1 MASPD
6 DTKKYVEGLKKKIKR
21 EAKTYYE
28 GKTDKNDVPDLSQG
42 LKNNNIYDCLSIAEQ
57 CAKIGAEVPSF
68 NRLSVPKRVVYRWVT
83 KFLFKVLKIITIN
96 QRQYNLSILGASRSI
111 IDECSS
117 LKLRLAEAKTY
128 FDTRIIKLEF
138 KLKQQNSEIYEI
150 KNMVDYLKNSLIQI
164 EQRINDIH
172 EVAGKEAG
180 KTSAGK
186 LQNLTGEIG
195 HNLDSLYVFLED
207 NLRGRRDEIKK
218 RLQVYLPIIKKSN
231 AGLKNSPILD
241 IGCGRGEWLELLKE
255 TGLYASGLDL
265 NKIMIRICRERGL
278 NTVEGEALSF
288 LKDMSDHSLG
298 AVTCFHLI
306 EHYGFEFLVRLLK
319 EILRV
324 LKPGGLVILETPNP
338 DNVLVGSRNFYLDPT
353 HNKPLPSPLIKLV
366 LQSCGFSQVEIM
378 CLNPYEDDARI
389 KNDDFE
395 TSKRFND
402 YFYGPQDYAVIG
414 YKI

>member
-1 MASPD
+1 MASPH
-6 DTKKYVEGLKKKIKR
+6 DTKKYIEGLKKKIR
-21 EAKTYYE
+21 MEAKTSPGLSE
-28 GKTDKNDVPDLSQG
+28 DLPE
-42 LKNNNIYDCLSIAEQ
+42 NNIYNYLNKAEQ
-57 CAKIGAEVPSF
+57 YAKIGVDVHSF
-68 NRLSVPKRVVYRWVT
+68 NRLSVPKRVIYRWVT
-83 KFLFKVLKIITIN
+83 KFLFKVLKVITLN

-111 IDECSS
+111 IDECSN
-117 LKLRLAEAKTY
+117 LKLRLAETKTY
-128 FDTRIIKLEF
+128 FDTRIIELEF

-164 EQRINDIH
+164 EQRTNDIH
-172 EVAGKEAG
+172 EVAGKRTG
-180 KTSAGK
+180 KTSVSK
-186 LQNLTGEIG
+186 LQNLTGGIG

-255 TGLYASGLDL
+255 TGLHSKGLDL
-265 NKIMIRICRERGL
+265 NKIMIKICKERGL
-278 NTVEGEALSF
+278 NAVEGEALSF

-306 EHYGFEFLVRLLK
+306 EHYGFEFLVSLLK

-324 LKPGGLVILETPNP
+324 LKPGSLVILETPNP

-366 LQSCGFSQVEIM
+366 LQSCGFSQVKIM
-378 CLNPYEDDARI
+378 CLNPSEDDARI